1 MDDRQWYIFTF
12 GSGQRYAGRYVKFFG
27 TYDEARQQMIDLFG
41 LEWAFQ
47 YSQDE
52 WDDWV
57 RRVPPYMVETELK
70 VLQ

>member
-1 MDDRQWYIFTF
+1 MDDRQWYVFTF

-27 TYDEARQQMIDLFG
+27 TYNEARQQMIDLFG
-41 LEWAFQ
+41 FEWAFQ
-47 YSQDE
+47 YSQYE

-57 RRVPPYMVETELK
+57 KRVPPYMVETELK

>member
-1 MDDRQWYIFTF
+1 MDDRQWYVFTF

-27 TYDEARQQMIDLFG
+27 TYYEARQQMIDLFG